1 MRGLILRDCAQEGP
15 ERRRIEGY
23 IPVGVLKSTASPY
36 QPLKEPTSIICQPLK
51 RPDG

>member
-23 IPVGVLKSTASPY
+23 IPVGVLKSTASRGS
-36 QPLKEPTSIICQPLK
+36 LSALEGTDVNHLSTA
-51 RPDG
+51 